1 MKKGQGRP
9 QRLGDLIQREVA
21 ELIRL
26 DVRDPRVG
34 MITITSVDVSP
45 DLSHAKVFFT
55 LIDQARLEGTLAGL
69 KRSAGFLRSQLARR
83 IKLYT
88 TPELRFV
95 YDESVE
101 RGDRLS
107 RLIDSALRPPEP
119 AARRPKAAPRR
130 KTRKSK

>member
-1 MKKGQGRP
+1 MKQKRSGRP
-9 QRLGDLIQREVA
+9 EKLGDLIQRELSDLLQR
-21 ELIRL
+21 EL
-26 DVRDPRVG
+26 RDPRVG
-34 MITITSVDVSP
+34 MVTITSVDVSP

-55 LIDQARLEGTLAGL
+55 IFEKEKLDDTLAGL
-69 KRSAGFLRSQLARR
+69 KRSSGFLRSQLARR

-107 RLIDSALRPPEP
+107 RLIDS
-119 AARRPKAAPRR
+119 
-130 KTRKSK
+130 TRGSTEEKK

>member
-1 MKKGQGRP
+1 VKKGQGRP
-9 QRLGDLIQREVA
+9 QRLGDLIQREVS

-26 DVRDPRVG
+26 ELRDPRVG

-45 DLSHAKVFFT
+45 DMSHARLFFT
-55 LIDQARLEGTLAGL
+55 LLEKDKLEDTLHGL

-83 IKLYT
+83 IKIYT
-88 TPELRFV
+88 TPELRFE

-107 RLIDSALRPPEP
+107 RLIDKAL
-119 AARRPKAAPRR
+119 K
-130 KTRKSK
+130 KND

>member
-1 MKKGQGRP
+1 LKRAAGRSTGRP
-9 QRLGDLIQREVA
+9 QKLADLIQRELSD
-21 ELIRL
+21 LIAHEM
-26 DVRDPRVG
+26 RDPRVG
-34 MITITSVDVSP
+34 MLTITSVDVSP

-55 LIDQARLEGTLAGL
+55 LLEKGKLEDTQRGL

-88 TPELRFV
+88 TPELRFE

-107 RLIDSALRPPEP
+107 RLIDQAL
-119 AARRPKAAPRR
+119 K
-130 KTRKSK
+130 K

>member
-9 QRLGDLIQREVA
+9 QKLGDLIQRELSD
-21 ELIRL
+21 LIAREM
-26 DVRDPRVG
+26 RDPRVG
-34 MITITSVDVSP
+34 MLTITSVDVSP

-55 LIDQARLEGTLAGL
+55 LLDKGQLEETSRGL

-88 TPELRFV
+88 TPELRFQ

-101 RGDRLS
+101 RGDHLS
-107 RLIDSALRPPEP
+107 RLIDEANK
-119 AARRPKAAPRR
+119 PK
-130 KTRKSK
+130 

>member
-9 QRLGDLIQREVA
+9 QRLGDLIQREVS

-26 DVRDPRVG
+26 EVRDPRVG
-34 MITITSVDVSP
+34 MITITSVDVSH

-55 LIDQARLEGTLAGL
+55 LLEKDRLEDTLAGL
-69 KRSAGFLRSQLARR
+69 KRSAGFLRSELARR

-88 TPELRFV
+88 TPQLRFE

-107 RLIDSALRPPEP
+107 RLIDAAL
-119 AARRPKAAPRR
+119 
-130 KTRKSK
+130 SKK

>member
-9 QRLGDLIQREVA
+9 QRLGDLIQREVS
-21 ELIRL
+21 ELIRME
-26 DVRDPRVG
+26 VRDPRVG

-45 DLSHAKVFFT
+45 DITHAKIFFT
-55 LIDQARLEGTLAGL
+55 VLEKEKLPATLEGL
-69 KRSAGFLRSQLARR
+69 KRSAGFLRAQLAKR
-83 IKLYT
+83 IKMYT

-107 RLIDSALRPPEP
+107 RLIDAALK
-119 AARRPKAAPRR
+119 PK
-130 KTRKSK
+130 

>member
-1 MKKGQGRP
+1 MSRGRP
-9 QRLGDLIQREVA
+9 QKVADLIQRELS

-26 DVRDPRVG
+26 ELRDPRVG
-34 MITITSVDVSP
+34 MVTLTSVDVAP

-55 LIDQARLEGTLAGL
+55 LLDKAKQGDTAKALQRA
-69 KRSAGFLRSQLARR
+69 AGFLRSQLSHRMSM
-83 IKLYT
+83 YT

-107 RLIDSALRPPEP
+107 RLIDSVVPPK
-119 AARRPKAAPRR
+119 R
-130 KTRKSK
+130 

>member
-1 MKKGQGRP
+1 VKKKSGRP
-9 QRLGDLIQREVA
+9 QKLGDLIQRELSDLVQR
-21 ELIRL
+21 EL
-26 DVRDPRVG
+26 RDPRVG

-55 LIDQARLEGTLAGL
+55 VLQKEHLDEVSQGL
-69 KRSAGFLRSQLARR
+69 RRAAGFLRSQLAKR

-88 TPELRFV
+88 TPELRFA

-107 RLIDSALRPPEP
+107 RLIDAAL
-119 AARRPKAAPRR
+119 KPR
-130 KTRKSK
+130 K

>member
-1 MKKGQGRP
+1 VKGQGRP
-9 QRLGDLIQREVA
+9 QKLGDQIQRELSDLIA
-21 ELIRL
+21 REL
-26 DVRDPRVG
+26 RDPRVA

-55 LIDQARLEGTLAGL
+55 LFEKDRLADTLAGL
-69 KRSAGFLRSQLARR
+69 RRSAGFLRSQLAKR

-88 TPELRFV
+88 TPEVRFV

-107 RLIDSALRPPEP
+107 RLIDST
-119 AARRPKAAPRR
+119 KQ
-130 KTRKSK
+130 K